1 LSTFL
6 FHNYFYLFLRQFR
19 KTASLQ
25 PQPEFQE
32 REARKKRRLRKKSDL
47 SKFDLSDLRK
57 KLETI
62 DRDESTDSGGDSGS
76 SSRDKGY
83 CEGSESS
90 DGHATPEKLPTDQSA
105 DDSGESSDSGV
116 QTPPPQIT
124 DEPVQA
130 GSKKEFKP
138 ILSMTKG
145 ILKRSNSQ

>member
-1 LSTFL
+1 MSIIFFVTTS
-6 FHNYFYLFLRQFR
+6 YLFSRSFR
-19 KTASLQ
+19 KTQSLQ

-62 DRDESTDSGGDSGS
+62 DRDDSTDSGGDSTN
-76 SSRDKGY
+76 DKGY
-83 CEGSESS
+83 CQGSDASS
-90 DGHATPEKLPTDQSA
+90 DGHATPEKLPTDHSA

-116 QTPPPQIT
+116 QTPPPT
-124 DEPVQA
+124 GCE
-130 GSKKEFKP
+130 KKQDYKP
-138 ILSMTKG
+138 ILTMTKG